1 MRVVMVVG
9 RSTGG
14 IGVHV
19 GQLSEELRRL
29 GHEVKVVT
37 DPRTA
42 DRFGWAD
49 ALRWWPAAGGAVRWW
64 PAAGGAVRW
73 VPRMRRLLAG
83 ADVVHAHGLQ
93 AGALVTLSLGPL
105 GPLRQ
110 LRSLPWSRSLSAA
123 GHRPRFVV
131 SLHNAV
137 PWHGARAPCGGAHG
151 AGAKAGAAVAL
162 RVVRAA
168 DLVTGA
174 SSDLVARA
182 EQLGARA
189 AELAPVP
196 SPRVVSLLTQDV
208 PNPVERSAL
217 AVTLLGRDVLHLP
230 LVVTISRIA
239 PQKSLRVLVTAAGE
253 LQTPVVWAVIGDGD
267 PALLADLEQ
276 TAAGT
281 CVRFIGARTDIDS
294 WLRAATVFVLPSA
307 WEARALV
314 VQEAMAAGTPVVA
327 TDVGGL
333 PDLLAGAGALVP
345 AASPAALAAAVDGLL
360 GDAERRAEL
369 SRRGRARA
377 RSWAD
382 GEGTARQW
390 VSWYARAGELT

>member
-1 MRVVMVVG
+1 MVVG

-49 ALRWWPAAGGAVRWW
+49 ALRWWPAAGGAVRW
-64 PAAGGAVRW
+64 

-105 GPLRQ
+105 RP
-110 LRSLPWSRSLSAA
+110 LRSLPWSRSLGA
-123 GHRPRFVV
+123 GRHRPRFVV
-131 SLHNAV
+131 SLHNPV
-137 PWHGARAPCGGAHG
+137 PSHRARAPCDGAHG

-162 RVVRAA
+162 LVVRAA

-208 PNPVERSAL
+208 PNPQERSAL

>member
-105 GPLRQ
+105 RQ

-123 GHRPRFVV
+123 RHRPRFVV

-196 SPRVVSLLTQDV
+196 SPRVVSLLTRDV
-208 PNPVERSAL
+208 PNPQERSAL

-390 VSWYARAGELT
+390 VSWYARAGEMT

>member
-1 MRVVMVVG
+1 MVVG

-49 ALRWWPAAGGAVRWW
+49 ALRWWPAS
-64 PAAGGAVRW
+64 GGAVRW

-105 GPLRQ
+105 GPLGPLRP
-110 LRSLPWSRSLSAA
+110 LRSLPRSRSLSAA
-123 GHRPRFVV
+123 RHRPRFVV

-137 PWHGARAPCGGAHG
+137 PWHGACAPSGGAHG

-182 EQLGARA
+182 QQLGARA

-208 PNPVERSAL
+208 PNPQERSAL

-345 AASPAALAAAVDGLL
+345 AASPAVLAAAVDGLL